1 MPAADAER
9 REPAVARLALAS
21 LTTLKVGGEAE
32 VWTCDH
38 DGAVRDATRADFRV
52 LGGGSNLLVGDGGVP
67 ERVVRLGRAY
77 ADAHALDAKGDA
89 WLGAAVPLPG
99 LVRRARQLGLSGLE
113 GVLGIPAQLGGA
125 VVMNAGTRFGEIGDA
140 LQEVELMID
149 GRVERVAAADLGLG
163 YRRSALPP
171 HAVVLRA
178 RLRLTPSTPER
189 VAQAEEAVDAARRGQ
204 PKARSAGC
212 AFKNP
217 PGDAAGRLIDAA
229 GLKGYRVGDAMVAHE
244 HANFVINLGDATA
257 ADVVGLL
264 ERVRAAVD
272 VPLEIEWRRWG
283 LPGGDPA
290 VRGWDPVAADS
301 PGGGAADGAGGVAA
315 DGAGRGGA

>member
-1 MPAADAER
+1 MAAADRGAR
-9 REPAVARLALAS
+9 GPAVARLALAS

-32 VWTCDH
+32 VWTCDR
-38 DGAVRDATRADFRV
+38 DEAVREATRHDFRI
-52 LGGGSNLLVGDGGVP
+52 LGGGSNLLVADAGVS

-77 ADAHALDAKGDA
+77 ADPTPMNGAEDV

-99 LVRRARQLGLSGLE
+99 IVRRARALGLSGLE
-113 GVLGIPAQLGGA
+113 GVLGVPAQLGGA
-125 VVMNAGTRFGEIGDA
+125 IVMNAGTRFGEIADV
-140 LQEVELMID
+140 LQEVDLMLD
-149 GRVERVAAADLGLG
+149 GRVERVDAGELGLA

-171 HAVVLRA
+171 GAVVLRA

-189 VAQAEEAVDAARRGQ
+189 VAAAEAAVDAARRGQ

-229 GLKGYRVGDAMVAHE
+229 GLKGTRVGGAMIAFE
-244 HANFVINLGDATA
+244 HANFVINLGNATA
-257 ADVVGLL
+257 ADVVELL
-264 ERVRAAVD
+264 ERARAAVK

-283 LPGGDPA
+283 FADGDPPR
-290 VRGWDPVAADS
+290 RGWQRAA
-301 PGGGAADGAGGVAA
+301 PGVEG
-315 DGAGRGGA
+315 